1 MGDLVARQPCALALA
16 MLLAGCGSLPADIPQ
31 FGPDTYAPMRSATQA
46 AARDCG
52 GPFVSW
58 SRVTS
63 TSLFPYRIETSE
75 WMRCLKDGRIVGPY
89 TYSVDP
95 L

>member
-1 MGDLVARQPCALALA
+1 MKLSIALAV
-16 MLLAGCGSLPADIPQ
+16 LLSGCAAAPSNDVPKFDGKD
-31 FGPDTYAPMRSATQA
+31 FAPMRSATQA

-52 GPFVSW
+52 GPYVAW

-63 TSLFPYRIETSE
+63 HSPFPYQVETTE
-75 WMRCLKDGRIVGPY
+75 RMRCLKDGRIVGPY
-89 TYSVDP
+89 TYNADP